1 MDADGNSARSLLVIG
16 EETAQ
21 WRIAHGYTQE
31 TFAQAVGVS
40 FEKVKRLEQGH
51 GIMELTD
58 AYKLSAFMGV
68 DIEFF
73 ITSEVE
79 KQATHKGQNSMTNRV
94 NHFVRR
100 LRSWCDNSPN
110 CREKEEDMDTLERV
124 MNTIDRSRKNYK

>member
-40 FEKVKRLEQGH
+40 FEKIKRLEQGH
-51 GIMELTD
+51 GIMKLID
-58 AYKLSAFMGV
+58 AYKLSVFMSV

-73 ITSEVE
+73 ITSEIE
-79 KQATHKGQNSMTNRV
+79 KQATHKGHNPMANRV

-100 LRSWCDNSPN
+100 LRSWCENSPY
-110 CREKEEDMDTLERV
+110 CREKEEDMETLEHT
-124 MNTIDRSRKNYK
+124 MNTIDRARKNYK

>member
-1 MDADGNSARSLLVIG
+1 
-16 EETAQ
+16 
-21 WRIAHGYTQE
+21 
-31 TFAQAVGVS
+31 
-40 FEKVKRLEQGH
+40 
-51 GIMELTD
+51 
-58 AYKLSAFMGV
+58 MGV

-79 KQATHKGQNSMTNRV
+79 KQATHKGQNPMTNRV